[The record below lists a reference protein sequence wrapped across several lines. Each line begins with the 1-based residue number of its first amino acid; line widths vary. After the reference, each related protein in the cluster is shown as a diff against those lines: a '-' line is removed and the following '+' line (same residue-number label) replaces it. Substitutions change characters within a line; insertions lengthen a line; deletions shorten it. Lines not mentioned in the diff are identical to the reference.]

1 MNKIDDYF
9 VVNDCLVIG
18 VGNEGAVVE
27 NLFESFLVDPRT
39 AKKEKPS
46 PAQDH
51 PYYTNGDML
60 DSKFR
65 KLKLNK
71 STSLGTELISRWLDY
86 RLGSILQR
94 PNIGL
99 HRYRERFIDM
109 FAEGSDMEAID
120 EAMEEIGKHVWRKVH
135 GFVTK
140 YEGDAWRYYFI
151 KTIDTTSLMV
161 EKNQDYRIIE
171 FHRREIEI
179 SEKAQEGLVYK
190 EGYYPA

>member
-9 VVNDCLVIG
+9 VVNDSFVIS
-18 VGNEGAVVE
+18 VGNEAAVVE
-27 NLFESFLVDPRT
+27 NLFESFLVDPRVS
-39 AKKEKPS
+39 KKEKPS

-51 PYYTNGDML
+51 PYYTNNDTL

-65 KLKLNK
+65 KLKPTRP
-71 STSLGTELISRWLDY
+71 SSVGTELISRWLDY

-120 EAMEEIGKHVWRKVH
+120 DAMEEIGKHVWRRVH

-140 YEGDAWRYYFI
+140 YEGDTWRYYFI
-151 KTIDTTSLMV
+151 KTIDATSLMV

-171 FHRREIEI
+171 YHRREIEI